1 MKNKRKLYLI
11 NPSFQIKFSI
21 MISLLLFI
29 SSLVY
34 PIAIYDIT
42 SSAIDKIGETAQ
54 LSQELLSN
62 RKDLLII
69 LAIWQVGFLAI
80 IFIVSI
86 FFSHRI
92 AGPLFRLRAFF
103 KTIQK
108 GRGREVLQFRKGD
121 YFPEIAKEVNKTFD
135 IIQRNYVEDFYYL
148 EEVSRYITGLSASLP
163 DKHQNDI
170 NEINK
175 RLAEIQQRFN
185 II

>member
-29 SSLVY
+29 SSMIY

-42 SSAIDKIGETAQ
+42 SNAIEKIGESVK
-54 LSQELLSN
+54 LSQELIDN
-62 RKDLLII
+62 RKTLII
-69 LAIWQVGFLAI
+69 ILTFWQIGFLAM

-86 FFSHRI
+86 FFSHKI
-92 AGPLFRLRAFF
+92 AGPLYRLRDFF

-108 GRGREVLQFRKGD
+108 GEGRDLLQFRKGD
-121 YFPEIAKEVNKTFD
+121 YFPEIATEVNKTFD
-135 IIQRNYVEDFYYL
+135 IIQQNYIEDFYYL
-148 EEVSRYITGLSASLP
+148 EEVSRYIGSLSSSLP
-163 DKHQNDI
+163 EKHKNDI

-185 II
+185 VI